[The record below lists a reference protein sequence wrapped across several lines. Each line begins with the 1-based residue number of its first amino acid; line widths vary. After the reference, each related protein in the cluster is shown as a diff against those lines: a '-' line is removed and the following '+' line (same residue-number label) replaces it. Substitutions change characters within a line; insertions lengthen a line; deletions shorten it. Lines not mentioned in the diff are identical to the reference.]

1 MPFFF
6 DKLIVVMEGNK
17 MGDVYAEFTLRN
29 EADIILARCGH
40 IPEKNIRTAT
50 ITALVDTGAHTLV
63 MNETLREEL
72 GLAVVD
78 SQTIILADGSETPCG
93 ITEPVEVR
101 WEDRTACV
109 RAWVVPDEGMV
120 LMGVIPLEEM
130 ELIVDPNNQRLVRPQ
145 KRRIGTGYMRIA

>member
-1 MPFFF
+1 
-6 DKLIVVMEGNK
+6 
-17 MGDVYAEFTLRN
+17 MGDVFAEFTLRN
-29 EADIILARCGH
+29 GGDIVRARDGN
-40 IPEKNIRTAT
+40 IPAKNIRTAT

-78 SQTIILADGSETPCG
+78 SQTIILADGSETSCNV
-93 ITEPVEVR
+93 TEPVEVR

-109 RAWVVPDEGMV
+109 RAWVVPEEGMV

-130 ELIVDPNNQRLVRPQ
+130 ELIVDPNIQQLVRPK
-145 KRRIGTGYMRIA
+145 KRRIGTGFMRIAPPKDAN

>member
-1 MPFFF
+1 
-6 DKLIVVMEGNK
+6 
-17 MGDVYAEFTLRN
+17 MGDVFAEFTLRN
-29 EADIILARCGH
+29 GGDIVRARDGN
-40 IPEKNIRTAT
+40 IPEKNIRSAA

-78 SQTIILADGSETPCG
+78 SQTIILADGSETSCNV
-93 ITEPVEVR
+93 TEPVEVR

-109 RAWVVPDEGMV
+109 RAWVVPEEGMV

-130 ELIVDPNNQRLVRPQ
+130 ELIVDPNIQQLVRPK
-145 KRRIGTGYMRIA
+145 KRRIGTGFMRIAPPKDAN